1 MGDGAGSIFLIAVLA
16 RRTFMPLPISM
27 CHFATRLFLVCYWF
41 VWVQPTAVSATTRN
55 EAGSGERMW
64 ARLIEDAERFQ
75 LPTKFLKAL
84 PADFI
89 QMEFD
94 DLRTYAA
101 EYYPGE
107 HRMVLDRS
115 LSFNAAGRGLKP
127 LSKMTPKQLE
137 VLYHELF
144 HAYLDYLVVI
154 DAQPDSVDRR
164 SDELLQVARTQQ
176 VCRYGEVQITPIVQ
190 RKDETESRYLTQG
203 ESWEA
208 LNETWAVFIGWAV
221 WNQLEVQRETEQS
234 MFQGERQ
241 GGRWIQRFKTAF
253 ESGEFRGYYV
263 PEDPDEQRLAQKRY
277 LAQQSQLGLDEAV
290 VLMDQV
296 LGFKRNFIDRLM
308 ALVGSSEASPCST
321 VEGKQDKKTGAE
333 FSS

>member
-1 MGDGAGSIFLIAVLA
+1 MGHGAGSIFLIAVLA
-16 RRTFMPLPISM
+16 RRTFMSSPISIYDV
-27 CHFATRLFLVCYWF
+27 ATGLVLVCCWV
-41 VWVQPTAVSATTRN
+41 VWAQPIETSATTRS
-55 EAGSGERMW
+55 EAGSGEQMW
-64 ARLIEDAERFQ
+64 VRLIEDAERFQ

-89 QMEFD
+89 QVEFD

-101 EYYPGE
+101 EYHPGE

-115 LSFNAAGRGLKP
+115 LSFNAAGRELKP

-144 HAYLDYLVVI
+144 HAYLDHLVVI
-154 DAQPDSVDRR
+154 DAQPDSADQVLHFARR
-164 SDELLQVARTQQ
+164 QQ
-176 VCRYGEVQITPIVQ
+176 VCRYGEVQITPILQ
-190 RKDETESRYLTQG
+190 RKGETESRYLTQA

-221 WNQLEVQRETEQS
+221 WNQLEVQRETDQS
-234 MFQGERQ
+234 IFQGQRQ
-241 GGRWIQRFKTAF
+241 AGHWMQRFKTAF
-253 ESGEFRGYYV
+253 ERGEFRGYYV
-263 PEDPDEQRLAQKRY
+263 PEDPDERRLAQKRY
-277 LAQQSQLGLDEAV
+277 LARQSQLGLDEAE
-290 VLMDQV
+290 VLLDQV
-296 LGFKRNFIDRLM
+296 LGFQRNFIERLM
-308 ALVGSSEASPCST
+308 ALVGSSETSSCST